1 MSKKI
6 NSFIAAFVVAAVLI
20 AAYCGVIFAVQKN
33 SNDPFGTDVG
43 EVTTVDESTT
53 LNNAQSG
60 TTDGLSFVGS
70 LEDDG
75 YYISGIKDGADI
87 GKILTV
93 PTKYDG
99 KDVRFKTSFFRELN
113 EKSVK
118 LGFESESHYYTIEN
132 DVLYNKDKTTLL
144 CYFNDS
150 QKVVISDSVRE
161 IGDYAFYK
169 SKITDVKIPNSV
181 KTIGKEAFADSMLK
195 EADLPEGLQTIGQK
209 AFLCESLTKITIPST
224 VTSCGN
230 FVVGSSDNLKVLNI
244 NCSYD
249 AFGDMG
255 VVCFELKE
263 DSPYY
268 FDGSYTVNSKEV
280 LYPCQNLYL
289 LLSAD
294 EITVNEPCKE
304 KNFDPLKYCDELKKT
319 VNNACEVTVVQKG
332 NPTKVK
338 FKFDADVNHECIV
351 TLNFK

>member
-1 MSKKI
+1 MNKKI
-6 NSFIAAFVVAAVLI
+6 NSFIASFVVAAVLI
-20 AAYCGVIFAVQKN
+20 AAYFGVIFAVQKN
-33 SNDPFGTDVG
+33 SNDALDIN
-43 EVTTVDESTT
+43 EVTAVDKSTT
-53 LNNAQSG
+53 LNNAQNGSA
-60 TTDGLSFVGS
+60 DGLSFVGCVQ
-70 LEDDG
+70 DDG
-75 YYISGIKDGADI
+75 YYISGIADNFDT

-93 PTKYDG
+93 PVKYEG
-99 KDVRFKTSFFRELN
+99 KYVKFETSFFREVN
-113 EKSVK
+113 KNSVK

-150 QKVVISDSVRE
+150 PKEVIPDGVRE

-169 SKITDVKIPNSV
+169 SKITDVKIPNSI

-230 FVVGSSDNLKVLNI
+230 SIVGSSDNFKELNI

-249 AFGDMG
+249 VFDDMG
-255 VVCFELKE
+255 IVYFGLKE
-263 DSPYY
+263 GSPYY
-268 FDGSYTVNSKEV
+268 FDGSYTVNSREV
-280 LYPCQNLYL
+280 FYPCQDLYF
-289 LLSAD
+289 LLSAE

-304 KNFDPLKYCDELKKT
+304 KDFDPLKYYDTLKKST
-319 VNNACEVTVVQKG
+319 NNACKATVVQKG

-338 FKFDADVNHECIV
+338 FEFGSDVSHKCIV
-351 TLNFK
+351 ILNFD

>member
-6 NSFIAAFVVAAVLI
+6 NSVLAALVVAAVLI

-33 SNDPFGTDVG
+33 SNNALDINK
-43 EVTTVDESTT
+43 VTAVDKSTT
-53 LNNAQSG
+53 LNNAQNGSA
-60 TTDGLSFVGS
+60 DGSSFVGCVK
-70 LEDDG
+70 DDG
-75 YYISGIKDGADI
+75 YYISGIADNFDT

-93 PTKYDG
+93 PVKYEV
-99 KDVRFKTSFFRELN
+99 KYVKFETSFFRELN
-113 EKSVK
+113 ENSVK
-118 LGFESESHYYTIEN
+118 LGFESESPYYTIKDN
-132 DVLYNKDKTTLL
+132 VLYNKDKTTLL

-150 QKVVISDSVRE
+150 TKAVIPDSVCE

-181 KTIGKEAFADSMLK
+181 KTIGKEAFADCMLK

-230 FVVGSSDNLKVLNI
+230 SVVGSSDNFKELNI

-249 AFGDMG
+249 AFGDYG
-255 VVCFELKE
+255 IVYFGFREG
-263 DSPYY
+263 SPYY
-268 FDGSYTVNSKEV
+268 FDGNYTVNSKEV
-280 LYPCQNLYL
+280 FYPCRDLYF

-294 EITVNEPCKE
+294 KITVNEPCKE
-304 KNFDPLKYCDELKKT
+304 KDFDPLKYGDELKKVT
-319 VNNACEVTVVQKG
+319 NNACEIKVIQKG
-332 NPTKVK
+332 NPTKIR
-338 FKFDADVNHECIV
+338 FKFAADVNHECIV

>member
-6 NSFIAAFVVAAVLI
+6 NSVLAALVVVAVLI

-33 SNDPFGTDVG
+33 SNNALDIN
-43 EVTTVDESTT
+43 EVTAVDKSTT
-53 LNNAQSG
+53 LNNAQNGSA
-60 TTDGLSFVGS
+60 DGLSFVGCVQ
-70 LEDDG
+70 DDG
-75 YYISGIKDGADI
+75 YYISGIADNFDT

-93 PTKYDG
+93 PVKYEG
-99 KDVRFKTSFFRELN
+99 KYVKFETSFFRELN
-113 EKSVK
+113 ENSVK
-118 LGFESESHYYTIEN
+118 LRFESESPYYTIEDN
-132 DVLYNKDKTTLL
+132 ILYNKDKTTLL
-144 CYFNDS
+144 CCFNDS
-150 QKVVISDSVRE
+150 TKAVIPDGVCK

-230 FVVGSSDNLKVLNI
+230 FIVGSSDNLKVLNI

-249 AFGDMG
+249 VFGDYG
-255 VVCFELKE
+255 IAYFGFREG
-263 DSPYY
+263 SPYY

-280 LYPCQNLYL
+280 FYPCRDLYF
-289 LLSAD
+289 LLSA
-294 EITVNEPCKE
+294 EKITVNEPCKE
-304 KNFDPLKYCDELKKT
+304 KDFDPLKYSEELKKAT
-319 VNNACEVTVVQKG
+319 NNACEVKVVQKG
-332 NPTKVK
+332 NPTKIR
-338 FKFDADVNHECIV
+338 FKFAADVNHECIV